1 MDTGAEDRTRPAVAD
16 RPSMPDGYGVPDS
29 TDGLLPWSAV
39 ESRLRD
45 STSYWMATTRPDG
58 RPHVVPRWGVW
69 LDGRL
74 YYDGSPATVHATN
87 LRGNRHCVLHL
98 EDGTRAA
105 ILEGTSGASSPPG
118 VELGGRIATEMDRK
132 YGAQGYSPAPDSWEG
147 EAAGGLCV
155 FVPVKGL
162 AWHDFP
168 KDVTRY
174 RFPAG

>member
-1 MDTGAEDRTRPAVAD
+1 METGAEDRTHPMVAD
-16 RPSMPDGYGVPDS
+16 RPSMPEGYGVPDG
-29 TDGLLPWSAV
+29 TDGLLPWPVV

-74 YYDGSPATVHATN
+74 YYDGSPTTVHATN
-87 LRGNRHCVLHL
+87 LRGNPHCVLHL

-105 ILEGTSGASSPPG
+105 ILEGTSGAASSPG
-118 VELGGRIATEMDRK
+118 LELGGRIAAEMDRK
-132 YGAQGYSPAPDSWEG
+132 YGAQGYSPAADSWEG

-168 KDVTRY
+168 KDVTRF